1 MGEQV
6 YSNFKMFKTQERT
19 CTKLYKA
26 DVIRVKDWFRLPLT
40 WIEENKQKTDRT
52 PEHQLKRSQKYPLPP
67 TTNQPSLTM
76 PLHF

>member
-40 WIEENKQKTDRT
+40 WIEENKQKQTEPQNINLQEAKNILYHLQQISR
-52 PEHQLKRSQKYPLPP
+52 H
-67 TTNQPSLTM
+67 
-76 PLHF
+76 